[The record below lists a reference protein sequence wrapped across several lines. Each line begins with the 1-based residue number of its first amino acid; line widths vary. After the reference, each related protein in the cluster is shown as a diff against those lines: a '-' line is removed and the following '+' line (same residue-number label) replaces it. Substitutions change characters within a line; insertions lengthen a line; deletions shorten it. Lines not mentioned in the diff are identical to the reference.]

1 MYEARDWKHGVLIG
15 AGMRSEATA
24 AAEHKGKVIMHD
36 PFAMRPF
43 FGYNFGDYL
52 EHWLSMEKKSTNLP
66 KIFHV
71 NWFRK
76 GSDGKFLWPGF
87 GENSRVLD
95 WILRRLDNE
104 ECARDTA
111 IGLIPKAESLNLEGL
126 EGKVNVEELF
136 NLPKTFWMEEA
147 YAIEK
152 YFNEQV
158 GMDLPLIIDQE
169 LKKLKKRVNDMD

>member
-1 MYEARDWKHGVLIG
+1 MFQ
-15 AGMRSEATA
+15 
-24 AAEHKGKVIMHD
+24 GKVIMHD

-52 EHWLSMEKKSTNLP
+52 RHWLSMEERSKNLP

-76 GSDGKFLWPGF
+76 SNDGKFLWPGF

-104 ECARDTA
+104 DCAQDTA
-111 IGLIPKAESLNLEGL
+111 IGFIPTKNSLNLDGL
-126 EGKVNVEELF
+126 KENVNLNELF
-136 NLPKTFWMEEA
+136 NLPKDFWMEEA
-147 YAIEK
+147 FSIEK
-152 YFNEQV
+152 YFKEQV
-158 GMDLPLIIDQE
+158 SKDLPNEISEQLNE
-169 LKKLKKRVNDMD
+169 LKKRINQM

>member
-1 MYEARDWKHGVLIG
+1 
-15 AGMRSEATA
+15 
-24 AAEHKGKVIMHD
+24 MHD

-52 EHWLSMEKKSTNLP
+52 RHWLSMEKRSKNLP

-76 GSDGKFLWPGF
+76 GSDGKFLWPGY

-104 ECARDTA
+104 DCAQESP
-111 IGLIPKAESLNLEGL
+111 IGYLPKAHSLNLDGL
-126 EGKVNVEELF
+126 KENVNVTELF
-136 NLPKTFWMEEA
+136 SLPKEFWSEEV
-147 YAIEK
+147 YAVEK
-152 YFNEQV
+152 YLTEQV
-158 GMDLPLIIDQE
+158 GSDLPNEISQE
-169 LKKLKKRVNDMD
+169 LAELRKRVNTM

>member
-1 MYEARDWKHGVLIG
+1 
-15 AGMRSEATA
+15 
-24 AAEHKGKVIMHD
+24 MHD

-52 EHWLSMEKKSTNLP
+52 RHWLSMEARSKNLP

-76 GSDGKFLWPGF
+76 SADGKFLWPGF

-104 ECARDTA
+104 DCALETA
-111 IGLIPKAESLNLEGL
+111 IGLIPKKNSLNIDGIKGKIDLEGL
-126 EGKVNVEELF
+126 FDLSKD
-136 NLPKTFWMEEA
+136 FWMEEA
-147 YAIEK
+147 FSIEK
-152 YFNEQV
+152 YFQEQV
-158 GMDLPLIIDQE
+158 GNDWPNEIADQ
-169 LKKLKKRVNDMD
+169 LKDLKKRVNEM